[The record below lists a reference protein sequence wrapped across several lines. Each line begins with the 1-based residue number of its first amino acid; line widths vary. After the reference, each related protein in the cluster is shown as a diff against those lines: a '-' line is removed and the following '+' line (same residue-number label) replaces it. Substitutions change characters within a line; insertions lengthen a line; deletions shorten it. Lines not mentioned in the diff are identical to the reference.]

1 MSFGNKICGQWI
13 KFRGLVA
20 LIMGLGLILLPAMAL
35 AQTAGGGSTGL
46 DAIKSGAQKAA
57 GGAGLG
63 GSGSPD
69 LMTLIGQLI
78 GAVMGLVGVILFGY
92 MVYGGFK
99 WMTAGGD
106 QKAVTDAQTIIRNA
120 IIGIVIIVAA
130 YAISNFVIG
139 TLANTQTAV
148 TQTPAK

>member
-20 LIMGLGLILLPAMAL
+20 LIMGLGLVLLPTMAL
-35 AQTAGGGSTGL
+35 AETTGGGSSGL

-57 GGAGLG
+57 GGAGLA
-63 GSGSPD
+63 SSNSPD

-99 WMTAGGD
+99 WMTAGGNE
-106 QKAVTDAQTIIRNA
+106 KAVTEAQAIIRNA
-120 IIGIVIIVAA
+120 VIGIVLIVAA
-130 YAISNFVIG
+130 YAISNFVIQ
-139 TLANTQTAV
+139 TLINTQSTVKAG
-148 TQTPAK
+148 

>member
-20 LIMGLGLILLPAMAL
+20 LIMGLGLVLLPTMAF
-35 AQTAGGGSTGL
+35 AQSTGL

-57 GGAGLG
+57 GGAGLA
-63 GSGSPD
+63 SSSSPD

-78 GAVMGLVGVILFGY
+78 GAVMGLVGVLLFGY

-99 WMTAGGD
+99 WMTAAGND
-106 QKAVTDAQTIIRNA
+106 KAVSEAQAIIRNA

-130 YAISNFVIG
+130 YAISSFVIG
-139 TLANTQTAV
+139 TLANTQTPV